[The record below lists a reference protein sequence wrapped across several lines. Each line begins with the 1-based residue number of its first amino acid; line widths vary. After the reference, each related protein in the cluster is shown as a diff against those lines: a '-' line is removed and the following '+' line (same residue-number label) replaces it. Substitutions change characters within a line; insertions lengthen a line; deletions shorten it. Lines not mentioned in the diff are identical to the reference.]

1 MAGTASEGRQGMRD
15 VAWQARTVFARRDT
29 ARHRPAGQA
38 WHTWY
43 AESRRRKEREPRQGV
58 DGRHAGACNLISALK
73 DGAFHT
79 TPNRAG
85 ACTQPGYNG
94 SSTHL
99 PCQRSRGASVE
110 GALAPTNS
118 VPSLMYPVQGRYG
131 CCCSL
136 AATFFPPRPEG
147 RGLSKGFGRYGCC
160 CSLAATFFPPR
171 PEGRGLSKGFGE
183 AYLLTWHHTALDLAT
198 LKRLLD
204 AELSEMTVY
213 NAEMSKRLHIIL
225 ALIARCG

>member
-147 RGLSKGFGRYGCC
+147 RGLSKGFG
-160 CSLAATFFPPR
+160 
-171 PEGRGLSKGFGE
+171 E